1 MSAHMPWLF
10 NNSKSDGYRNIKD
23 SIGHTIMCD
32 EAYYPYIRLSFEEWK
47 LVAAAPEM
55 FELLKDIG
63 VGELTPSIMNRI
75 ENLIQKIEGE
85 SPHDPERTRDKNE

>member
-1 MSAHMPWLF
+1 MP
-10 NNSKSDGYRNIKD
+10 NSRYFS
-23 SIGHTIMCD
+23 H
-32 EAYYPYIRLSFEEWK
+32 EANARLI
-47 LVAAAPEM
+47 AAAPEM

-85 SPHDPERTRDKNE
+85 SPHDPEQHRNKNE